1 MDCSSTLELVNRVA
15 SAPADG
21 SRSALY
27 EGFADVR
34 RLRSW
39 VEGQEIRLASL
50 AVVES
55 SFPEKFIA
63 EATGGSMRDAGVLL
77 ARARVVAQLPG
88 LDAALLAGTI
98 SAEHLDVAVRRLQRL
113 EPAVRDRLLLDAAG
127 LAAGALRRTPE
138 QYSSF
143 FAERVRVVLRSLAVD
158 DGTDRLVG
166 QQGMVGLSWRLA
178 SEGMHE
184 WRLLLDPVAALA
196 FDQLL
201 AAQVEAMFH
210 DRLPEGCPTNPLQ
223 RQSYL
228 RAHALLALVN
238 GGGARMGRPEII
250 VVVDARDGGSDDCDG
265 VPDPPSD
272 REPVVDWGLPV
283 EVPERV
289 LRDLFGRADVHTV
302 VVRNGVV
309 LHAPGEMNLGRSTR
323 LASAAQR
330 RALRALYASCG
341 VHGCGVRFV
350 HTKIHHVHWWRNGG
364 RTDLDN
370 LLPLCSKHH
379 HLVHEGGW
387 ALELRPDRTLIISLP
402 DGTVMSTGPP
412 VRRAA

>member
-1 MDCSSTLELVNRVA
+1 MHTVAILELVQRVA
-15 SAPADG
+15 AAPVDD
-21 SRSALY
+21 SRSALS

-39 VEGQEIRLASL
+39 VEAQEIRLA
-50 AVVES
+50 AGAAAMA

-63 EATGGSMRDAGVLL
+63 EATGGSMRDATVLL

-88 LDAALLAGTI
+88 LSAALAAGSI

-113 EPAVRDRLLLDAAG
+113 EPEVRDRLLLDAAG
-127 LAAGALRRTPE
+127 LAAGALRRSPE

-143 FAERVRVVLRSLAVD
+143 IAERVRLVQRAVAAD
-158 DGTDRLVG
+158 DGTDRLAA
-166 QQGMVGLSWRLA
+166 QQAMVGLSWRLA

-196 FDQLL
+196 FDQLI

-210 DRLPEGCPTNPLQ
+210 DRVPEGCPTNPLQ
-223 RQSYL
+223 RQAFL
-228 RAHALLALVN
+228 RAHALLSLLT
-238 GGGARMGRPEII
+238 GGGARLGRPEVI
-250 VVVDARDGGSDDCDG
+250 VVVDARDGDAADDATEGSG
-265 VPDPPSD
+265 SD

-283 EVPERV
+283 EVPQRV
-289 LRDLFGRADVHTV
+289 LLDLFDRADVHTV
-302 VVRNGVV
+302 VVRNGIV
-309 LHAPGEMNLGRSTR
+309 LHAPGSLQLGRSTR
-323 LASAAQR
+323 LANGAQR
-330 RALRALYASCG
+330 RVLRGLYATCA
-341 VHGCGVRFV
+341 VPGCDARFA
-350 HTKIHHVHWWRNGG
+350 HTKIHHVHWWRRGG
-364 RTDLDN
+364 LTDLDN

-387 ALELRPDRTLIISLP
+387 ALVLRPDRTLIVTLP

>member
-1 MDCSSTLELVNRVA
+1 MTFSGSAELVNRVA
-15 SAPADG
+15 SAPADS
-21 SRSALY
+21 SRAALFD
-27 EGFADVR
+27 GFADVR

-39 VEGQEIRLASL
+39 VEAHEVRLAAL

-63 EATGGSMRDAGVLL
+63 EATGGSMRDATVLV
-77 ARARVVAQLPG
+77 ARARVAGQLPG
-88 LDAALLAGTI
+88 LAAALLAGTVC
-98 SAEHLDVAVRRLQRL
+98 AEHLDVAVRRLQRL
-113 EPAVRDRLLLDAAG
+113 EPLVRDRLLLDAIG
-127 LAAGALRRTPE
+127 LAAGAAGRTPE

-143 FAERVRVVLRSLAVD
+143 IAERVRIVQRSLAAD
-158 DGTDRLVG
+158 DGTDRLAA
-166 QQGMVGLSWRLA
+166 QQSMVGLSWRLA
-178 SEGMHE
+178 GEGMHE

-196 FDQLL
+196 FDQLI

-210 DRLPEGCPTNPLQ
+210 DRVPEGCPTNPLQ
-223 RQSYL
+223 RQAYL

-238 GGGARMGRPEII
+238 GGGARMGRPEFV
-250 VVVDARDGGSDDCDG
+250 VVVDARDGDASSENAEAGT
-265 VPDPPSD
+265 D

-283 EVPERV
+283 EVPQRV
-289 LRDLFGRADVHTV
+289 LLDLFGRADVHTV

-323 LASAAQR
+323 LANRAQR
-330 RALRALYASCG
+330 RVLRGLYATCG
-341 VHGCGVRFV
+341 VPGCRASFAF
-350 HTKIHHVHWWRNGG
+350 TKIHHVRWWRDGG
-364 RTDLDN
+364 LTDLDN

-387 ALELRPDRTLIISLP
+387 VLELRPDRTLIISLP

-412 VRRAA
+412 TRRAA

>member
-1 MDCSSTLELVNRVA
+1 MNCELVNRVA

-21 SRSALY
+21 SRAALS
-27 EGFADVR
+27 EGLADVR

-39 VEGQEIRLASL
+39 VEAHEIRLAAL
-50 AVVES
+50 AVIES

-63 EATGGSMRDAGVLL
+63 EATGCSMRDATVLV
-77 ARARVVAQLPG
+77 ARSRVVEQLPG
-88 LDAALLAGTI
+88 LAAALLAGTV
-98 SAEHLDVAVRRLQRL
+98 SAEHLDVAIRRLQRL
-113 EPAVRDRLLLDAAG
+113 EPAVRDRLLLDAVG

-143 FAERVRVVLRSLAVD
+143 LAERVRIVQRSLAGD
-158 DGTDRLVG
+158 DGMERLAA

-210 DRLPEGCPTNPLQ
+210 DRVPQGCPTNPLQ
-223 RQSYL
+223 RQAFL

-250 VVVDARDGGSDDCDG
+250 VVLDARDGDASSDDAEAAAG
-265 VPDPPSD
+265 
-272 REPVVDWGLPV
+272 REPLVDWGLPV
-283 EVPERV
+283 EVPQRV
-289 LRDLFGRADVHTV
+289 LRDLFGRADVHAV
-302 VVRNGVV
+302 VVRHGVV

-323 LASAAQR
+323 LANRAQR
-330 RALRALYASCG
+330 RVLRGLYATCG
-341 VHGCGVRFV
+341 VPGCRAPFAF
-350 HTKIHHVHWWRNGG
+350 TKIHHVRWWRNGG
-364 RTDLDN
+364 STDLDN

-387 ALELRPDRTLIISLP
+387 MLELRPDRTLITSLP

-412 VRRAA
+412 ARRAA